1 LRMRASAS
9 RSGTGFAPIKSM
21 LVRAL
26 SIIGVLLSVAAAV
39 DAAPTIKVGM
49 LTRTYADEARKAWEG
64 TDPRPL
70 VTVIWYPAAPSR
82 KVEYVFEGPVE
93 TQVFDSVP
101 VATDAPIARTKAKY
115 PLVLLSHGT
124 GSSALQLIWFAHHLA
139 SRGYIAAA
147 VNHHGNTAAEKQYL
161 PQGFALVWERPKDLS
176 VVLDKLLADPVFGP
190 RIDVDRIGVA
200 GFSLGGYSAIA
211 LAGGKY
217 SPDSFDAFCR
227 SPERDFTCDPQP
239 EFPEASA
246 RMVELRK
253 SDLQVNESI
262 ARSNDSYRDARIKAV
277 FAMAPVLAHG
287 FTQHRLTDVNV
298 PVRIVVGEADK
309 VAPMQTNALHYAQL
323 IPQADLSVLHGNVG
337 HYEFLATCT
346 AYGRRNVAICKDAPG
361 VNRPFLHREVANMAF
376 GFFESAWK
384 RTQ

>member
-1 LRMRASAS
+1 MGPSAS
-9 RSGTGFAPIKSM
+9 RSGTGFAPIKTM
-21 LVRAL
+21 LVRTIA
-26 SIIGVLLSVAAAV
+26 IIGVLVGVAAPV
-39 DAAPTIKVGM
+39 VGAPTIKVGM
-49 LTRTYADEARKAWEG
+49 VTRTYADETRTAWEATG
-64 TDPRPL
+64 PRPL
-70 VTVIWYPAAPSR
+70 ATVIWYPAGPSR
-82 KVEYVFEGPVE
+82 KVEYVFEGPPE
-93 TQVFDSVP
+93 TQVFDSVA

-115 PLVLLSHGT
+115 PLILLSHGT
-124 GSSALQLIWFAHHLA
+124 GSSANQLIWFAHHLA

-147 VNHHGNTAAEKQYL
+147 VNHHGNTAAEKQFF
-161 PQGFALVWERPKDLS
+161 PQGFTLVWERPRDLS
-176 VVLDKLLADPVFGP
+176 VLLDKLLADPVVGP
-190 RIDVDRIGVA
+190 RIDQNRIGAA

-217 SPDSFDAFCR
+217 SPDTFDAFCR

-239 EFPEASA
+239 ELPEASA

-262 ARSNDSYRDARIKAV
+262 ARSNDSYRDPRIKAV

-287 FTQHRLTDVNV
+287 FTQNRLTDVTV

-309 VAPMQTNALHYAQL
+309 VAPMQTNALHYTQL
-323 IPQADLSVLHGNVG
+323 IPQAELSVLHGNVG

-361 VNRPFLHREVANMAF
+361 VNRPYVHREVANMAF
-376 GFFESAWK
+376 EFFARSW
-384 RTQ
+384 R